1 MPNLSY
7 FKIEMISRALV
18 VGSNLK
24 RRMHMGSLSLKLKVL
39 GLVLLFLSTLAFSQ
53 VMKEKTSY
61 FDTLAFKDFNIGVK
75 TNPIYLK
82 NVLFQ
87 IPNRTDWQI
96 FLEKYPNLEVYID
109 SYTGMPTLVNNIVE
123 KWVFGNPL
131 SIIQKTEMDKKAKE
145 FIKENWGIFQNI
157 PLEYLVLNNGRSGP
171 FGENGY
177 LWFVDYDFI
186 YQGVPIEGA
195 RVVFRC
201 NHGNLIQFGVE
212 GIIPFNDAIGKILDP
227 IPNLDN
233 LQAFDILT
241 SYAGGFN
248 PKTDV
253 VVNEGTLKFIPRLKT
268 VGSVQTFEYPLVW
281 EVAFSRQGITGTW
294 TGYIDAHTGEVLSFW
309 DDNRYGTIQGGIY
322 PISPTVTS
330 EVKRGLPFADL
341 GSSRYSNS
349 GGGYSVTSAVTSTL
363 AGKYVKI
370 SDKCGSISL
379 SSSTSPYNLDFGTS
393 SGTDCTTP
401 GFGGAGNTHSSRSC
415 FYHVTNAKYKA
426 MKWLTSNSWLT
437 GQLTA
442 NVNINQTC
450 NAYWNGSTLNFFK
463 SGGGCG
469 NTGEIAAIFLH
480 EFGHGLDSNDG
491 SPSGDYATGETYGD
505 TYAALLTHNSCIG
518 PGFLSSNCSGYGDSC
533 TSCTGVRDI
542 DYAKHSSGSAHTIN
556 GFVFSK
562 CPSDYSYAGPCG
574 REGHCESYPL
584 SEAMWDLAVRDLN
597 SQVGDLNSAWFIF
610 ERLYY
615 LSRSTSGSGYS
626 CNTSTKTASGCS
638 ASNWHQTFL
647 VADDNDGNLSNG
659 TPHASAIY
667 NAFNRHGVACT
678 TSTRTNSGCSSI
690 PAVSPVNIS
699 ASDSSVSLSWSA
711 VSGAS
716 KYYVL
721 RNDLGCDY
729 GYIKIAETTSTSYT
743 DTEVGNGL
751 TYYYRVVAVGSS
763 AACMS
768 NFSACK
774 QATPTSGGGTTYSI
788 SGTVTYNSTGLSGV
802 TVSLSGTSSGST
814 TTDTSGNYSFSNLNN
829 GSYTV
834 TPTKSGYS
842 FSPTSQNVTI
852 SSNNVTGVNFT
863 ATASS
868 TDTQLTSG
876 VGVSGSVAKGEWK
889 YYYIT
894 VPSGATSL
902 VFATTNATAD
912 VDLYTQFNVK
922 PTSSS
927 YACRPYS
934 SSGNETCTHNS
945 PSAGTWWAGVHGY
958 AAGSYTITAT
968 ITTSSGTYTIS
979 GNVGTSSATINL
991 TGAASKSTTSDSS
1004 GNYSFTGLANGT
1016 YTVTP
1021 TKSGCTFSP
1030 TSQNVTINGANKTA
1044 NFTASCGTTDTQLTN
1059 GVTLN
1064 SQSVSQGAWK
1074 YYYITV
1080 PSGATN
1086 LEIKTTNATGDVDL
1100 YTQFNAKP
1108 TSSSYLCRPYS
1119 SSGNETCTHSNPSA
1133 GTWWAGVYGYAAGS
1147 FSITATY
1154 TTSGGSC
1161 TTTTATYSSTYKAPA
1176 CTSNA
1181 CACEAPSSLLQCRDS
1196 KGPEPNQPNTV
1207 NTSCADGTYGT
1218 CHSDESIESIKV
1230 ATSDSTNFA
1239 VGKTVNITVTAYCY
1253 STADRVTLFYSTSAT
1268 SPSWSKVGSTQTC
1281 SGSGYKT
1288 FTFSKTLGG
1297 SSGSLQAFRAQMT
1310 YNVDPGTNACYSG
1323 SYNDRDD
1330 IVIKLQ

>member
-1 MPNLSY
+1 MCKFY
-7 FKIEMISRALV
+7 QKT
-18 VGSNLK
+18 
-24 RRMHMGSLSLKLKVL
+24 
-39 GLVLLFLSTLAFSQ
+39 LVLFLAFIFLTAIGFSQ
-53 VMKEKTSY
+53 VMKQNKSY
-61 FDTLAFKDFNIGVK
+61 LDTLVFKDPTLGMK
-75 TNPIYLK
+75 TNPQYLQ
-82 NVLFQ
+82 NVIKGL
-87 IPNRTDWQI
+87 PNAKEWEI
-96 FLEKYPNLEVYID
+96 FMAKYPNLEIYLD
-109 SYTGMPTLVNNIVE
+109 SYTKMPCLVNNISIP
-123 KWVFGNPL
+123 WVSGDPQAL
-131 SIIQKTEMDKKAKE
+131 YQWSEMDKKAKE
-145 FIKENWGIFQNI
+145 FIKNNLGIFQNLPI
-157 PLEYLVLNNGRSGP
+157 NYLVLNQGRSGP
-171 FGENGY
+171 FGEDGY
-177 LWFVDYDFI
+177 LWFVDYDFV

-201 NHGNLIQFGVE
+201 NHGNLVQFGVE
-212 GIIPFNDAIGKILDP
+212 GLINFEGAVQKYLN
-227 IPNLDN
+227 PNPNIDGST
-233 LQAFDILT
+233 AFDILT
-241 SYAGGFN
+241 NYAGGFN

-253 VVNEGTLKFIPRLKT
+253 VVNAGTLKFVPRIKNINGFETL
-268 VGSVQTFEYPLVW
+268 EYPLIW
-281 EVAFSRQGITGTW
+281 EVALRRSGITGTW
-294 TGYIDAHTGEVLSFW
+294 TAHINAHTGEILGFW
-309 DDNRYGTIQGGIY
+309 DNNRYGTVGIVQGGIY
-322 PISPTVTS
+322 PISPTKTS
-330 EVKRGLPFADL
+330 EVKKGLPFVNIGTSVYTD
-341 GSSRYSNS
+341 S
-349 GGGYSVTSAVTSTL
+349 GGGHSTSGSLTSTL

-379 SSSTSPYNLDFGTS
+379 TGTTNLDFGTS

-401 GFGGAGNTHSSRSC
+401 GFGGAGNTHSARSC
-415 FYHVTNAKYKA
+415 YYHVTHAKFKA
-426 MKWLTSNSWLT
+426 MKWLTSNTWLT

-450 NAYWNGSTLNFFK
+450 NAYWNGSTINFFR

-491 SPSGDYATGETYGD
+491 YSTSDMATGEVYGD
-505 TYAALLTHNSCIG
+505 FYSALTTHDSCIG
-518 PGFLSSNCSGYGDSC
+518 PGFLSSNCSGYGDAC

-542 DYAKHSSGSAHTIN
+542 DYAKHSSGTAHTISN
-556 GFVFSK
+556 FVFSK
-562 CPSDYSYAGPCG
+562 CPTSSSYAGPCG
-574 REGHCESYPL
+574 REGHCESYPG
-584 SEAMWDLAVRDLN
+584 SEAMWDLVNRDLTASPFSLDTN
-597 SQVGDLNSAWFIF
+597 TAWFIA
-610 ERLYY
+610 ERLFY
-615 LSRSTSGSGYS
+615 LSRSTSGSMYS

-638 ASNWHQTFL
+638 SSNWHQTLL

-667 NAFNRHGVACT
+667 NAFNRHGIACT
-678 TSTRTNSGCSSI
+678 TSTQTNSGCS
-690 PAVSPVNIS
+690 AIS
-699 ASDSSVSLSWSA
+699 APSPSVTNGNGQVTISWSS

-721 RNDLGCDY
+721 RNDLGPNY
-729 GYIKIAETTSTSYT
+729 GYAKIAETTSTSYT

-768 NFSACK
+768 ALSNYVTG
-774 QATPTSGGGTTYSI
+774 TPTSGGSPTYSI
-788 SGTVTYNSTGLSGV
+788 SGTVTYNGSGLSGV
-802 TVSLSGTSSGST
+802 SVSCTGPVNTSS
-814 TTDTSGNYSFSNLNN
+814 TTDTGGNYSCTGLTN
-829 GSYTV
+829 GTYTV
-834 TPTKSGYS
+834 TPTKSGYT
-842 FSPTSQNVTI
+842 FSPTNYSV
-852 SSNNVTGVNFT
+852 SVSGSNVTGKNFT

-902 VFATTNATAD
+902 VFKTTNATAD
-912 VDLYTQFNVK
+912 VDLYTQYNAK

-934 SSGNETCTHNS
+934 SSGNETCTHSN
-945 PSAGTWWAGVHGY
+945 PSAGTWWAGVYGY

-968 ITTSSGTYTIS
+968 ITTSSATYTIS
-979 GNVGTSSATINL
+979 GTITSGGSGVSSVTVNL
-991 TGAASKSTTSDSS
+991 SGAASKSTTTDSS
-1004 GNYSFTGLANGT
+1004 GNYSFTGLANGS
-1016 YTVTP
+1016 YRVTP
-1021 TKSGCTFSP
+1021 SKTGCTFSP
-1030 TSQNVTINGANKTA
+1030 TYIDVTISGANQTGK
-1044 NFTASCGTTDTQLTN
+1044 NFTATCSSSDTQLTN
-1059 GVTLN
+1059 GVPL
-1064 SQSVSQGAWK
+1064 SGQSVSQGAWK

-1080 PSGATN
+1080 PSGATS
-1086 LEIKTTNATGDVDL
+1086 LEFKTTNASGDVDL

-1147 FSITATY
+1147 YTITATY
-1154 TTSGGSC
+1154 TTSSGSC
-1161 TTTTATYSSTYKAPA
+1161 TTTIATYNSTYKAPA

-1181 CACEAPSSLLQCRDS
+1181 CACEAPQSLLQCRDS
-1196 KGPEPNQPNTV
+1196 KGPEPNQPNTI
-1207 NTSCADGTYGT
+1207 NNSCADGTSGT

-1230 ATSDSTNFA
+1230 ATSDGSNFA

-1288 FTFSKTLGG
+1288 FTFSKAL
-1297 SSGSLQAFRAQMT
+1297 SGTAGTYQAFRAQIT
-1310 YNVDPGTNACYSG
+1310 YNADPGTTNCYSG